1 MTLNIAAFGSAQKFA
16 DIFSLYFACFIALT
30 TRSDK
35 TLIREPVSRGRRIAS
50 EIYCMYRFMLSAVC
64 KRKLKSVSEVQ

>member
-16 DIFSLYFACFIALT
+16 DILFLYFARFIALT

-50 EIYCMYRFMLSAVC
+50 EIAVSFHVN
-64 KRKLKSVSEVQ
+64 RGL